1 MPNIFFISDTHFGH
15 TACWRDFK
23 LPDGKT
29 PMRCF
34 TSTEEMD
41 ETMVANWNR
50 VVGPKDKVYHLGD
63 FAIARKNVAFA
74 GRLNGDKVL
83 IRGNHDI
90 FKLEEYTR
98 YFREIRGSHKL
109 ENFVMTHIPIHPD
122 SLARWCDG
130 NIHGHL
136 HNNEV
141 KGGKGL
147 VGWVRKKL
155 NMHDPRYICVSVEHI
170 NYTPIAF
177 EDLKVKMKNR

>member
-23 LPDGKT
+23 AKADKNE
-29 PMRCF
+29 PMRPF
-34 TSTEEMD
+34 SSTEEMD
-41 ETMVANWNR
+41 ETMVSNWNN

-90 FKLEEYTR
+90 FSMDHYTP
-98 YFREIRGSHKL
+98 YFRDIRGSHKL
-109 ENFVMTHIPIHPD
+109 ENFVMTHIPIHPK
-122 SLARWCDG
+122 SVARWCDG

-136 HNNEV
+136 HDGHV
-141 KGGKGL
+141 LGGSFWRWL
-147 VGWVRKKL
+147 FKKP
-155 NMHDPRYICVSVEHI
+155 DPRYICVSVEHI
-170 NYTPIAF
+170 NYTPIEF
-177 EDLKVKMKNR
+177 GVLKEKMKNR